1 MDSIVQIEIMI
12 QSLLQHLL
20 NRRSMVFYVSK
31 RDHASAAVITS

>member
-31 RDHASAAVITS
+31 RDHASAVVITS